1 MNQKYCRAG
10 VGLLMGRVWA
20 QGVLEL
26 MPAHCWVRLVPI
38 LEPAG
43 LWLGAGS
50 GVFWDQCPPT
60 DEWIWVSAFL
70 AARLWGSWV
79 YYLHV

>member
-20 QGVLEL
+20 QSVLEL
-26 MPAHCWVRLVPI
+26 MPAHCWVRLV
-38 LEPAG
+38 LEQAG
-43 LWLGAGS
+43 LWLVPGS
-50 GVFWDQCPPT
+50 VVFWGQCPPS
-60 DEWIWVSAFL
+60 DEWIWVSGFL

-79 YYLHV
+79 YYLYV

>member
-26 MPAHCWVRLVPI
+26 MPAHCWARLVPM

-43 LWLGAGS
+43 VWLGAGS
-50 GVFWDQCPPT
+50 GVFW
-60 DEWIWVSAFL
+60 
-70 AARLWGSWV
+70 G
-79 YYLHV
+79 